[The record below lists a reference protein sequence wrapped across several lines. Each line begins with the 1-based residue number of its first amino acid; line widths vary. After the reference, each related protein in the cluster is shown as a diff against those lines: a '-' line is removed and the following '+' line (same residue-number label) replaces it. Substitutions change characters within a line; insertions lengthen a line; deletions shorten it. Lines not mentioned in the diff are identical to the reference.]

1 MAKIQCKM
9 CGGMN
14 ELREGETSRECTY
27 CGMLTTFPRIDTE
40 QREQLYNRA
49 EHFRQANNFDKAA
62 NVYAAILDL
71 DGEDPEAWWGQ
82 LISKYGI
89 EYVEDPANH
98 ERIPTC
104 HRVQFDS
111 ILADPDYRNALKYA
125 SETDRSI
132 YEKEAHRIAEI
143 QKSILRISS
152 QEEPYDVFICYK
164 EAENGERT
172 KDSLRAQD
180 IYYQLTNKGLKVFF
194 SRITLEDKIF
204 ERSDELLSYELDNHS
219 QVLVTEFGVHSPAN
233 MIFDIKKFNQRLR

>member
-1 MAKIQCKM
+1 M

-132 YEKEAHRIAEI
+132 YEKRSAPHRGDT
-143 QKSILRISS
+143 
-152 QEEPYDVFICYK
+152 EEYP
-164 EAENGERT
+164 
-172 KDSLRAQD
+172 QD
-180 IYYQLTNKGLKVFF
+180 IFAGGALRRLHLLQR
-194 SRITLEDKIF
+194 SRKRRTHEGF
-204 ERSDELLSYELDNHS
+204 PASAGHLLSAHEQGIEGLFLAHYI
-219 QVLVTEFGVHSPAN
+219 G
-233 MIFDIKKFNQRLR
+233 R